1 MSPSKIPLTS
11 QSALLVH
18 RIDETFF
25 SFLFFFFEVNL
36 LCKSLLSS
44 KNEDIFGRHFVHS
57 RILKYANFFF
67 IFSRIEE
74 DKDAKLRIFF
84 SRGSLKRTIIKTV
97 QFLLS
102 LLDSFTSIHQKREDE
117 RTKKTKLGISC
128 AYFPHSA
135 RRRAPPVLLLTTN

>member
-57 RILKYANFFF
+57 RILKYANCNFFF
-67 IFSRIEE
+67 IFSRI
-74 DKDAKLRIFF
+74 
-84 SRGSLKRTIIKTV
+84 
-97 QFLLS
+97 
-102 LLDSFTSIHQKREDE
+102 
-117 RTKKTKLGISC
+117 
-128 AYFPHSA
+128 
-135 RRRAPPVLLLTTN
+135 